1 MNRVRAG
8 GGLELSGVGHRY
20 RGKQI
25 LGGIDLTIE
34 PGEFVTILG
43 PSGVGKS
50 TLLRLLAGIE
60 QPTAG
65 RVRSTGDAEVLSR
78 MMFQEDRL
86 LPWRSVLDN
95 VRLGVRGGRDRAVEL
110 LHAVGLAGRE
120 RDWPQELSGGQRQ
133 RVALAR
139 ALLHRPDVL
148 LLDEPF
154 GALDAITRVTMQ
166 RLLERLLA
174 EHPRTVV
181 LVTHDVEESLIL
193 SDRVL
198 LLTGSGIA
206 RDIRIDQ
213 PRPRSPGDIE
223 LATRKADLLDALLA
237 ADRALRL

>member
-1 MNRVRAG
+1 MNDPRPGA
-8 GGLELSGVGHRY
+8 GLELSGVGHRY
-20 RGKQI
+20 RDRPI
-25 LGGIDLTIE
+25 LDGIDLTIE
-34 PGEFVTILG
+34 PGEFVTVLG

-60 QPTAG
+60 QPTTG
-65 RVRSTGDAEVLSR
+65 RVRSTTEDGVRSR

-86 LPWRSVLDN
+86 LPWRTVVDN
-95 VRLGVRGGRDRAVEL
+95 VQLGMRGRRERAVEL
-110 LHAVGLAGRE
+110 LQAVGLAGRE
-120 RDWPQELSGGQRQ
+120 RDWPRELSAGQRQ

-139 ALLHRPDVL
+139 ALLHQPEVL

-166 RLLERLLA
+166 QLLERLLA

-198 LLTGSGIA
+198 LLTGSGIT
-206 RDIRIDQ
+206 RELRIDE
-213 PRPRSPGDIE
+213 PRPRSHGSAE
-223 LATRKADLLDALLA
+223 SAVRKADLLDALLA
-237 ADRALRL
+237 ADRAVHA